1 MTDVMIYVQHLLG
14 IGHVRRTALLV
25 AALRAQ
31 GVSVAVVSG
40 GIPDPLIDFG
50 TGHVIQ
56 LPPCRT
62 ADHGFSGLVDQHG
75 VPVDA
80 HWQDR
85 RRVALLDA
93 YASLF
98 PKVLMIEMFPFG
110 RRAFRF
116 ELLPLLERAG
126 QDGVDRVCSVR
137 DLLVRKDDIA
147 KERWMRDIARQ
158 YFDTILVHGDP
169 ALFDFGH
176 SFPFAGDLADLITY
190 TGYVAP
196 DKADVAGFGGERDG
210 VVVSAG
216 GGAVGR
222 DLIMAAMSAR
232 TVSRR
237 FAGYHW
243 DIITGPHFPAHEFD
257 ILSQQVGEANLSL
270 HRFVPD
276 FRDRLARAALSV
288 SQAGYNT
295 LMDVLVTGVPAVM
308 VPFDSGGESE
318 QGERAGIFARKKII
332 SVLAAREL
340 SGEKLAN
347 AMDQVNLP
355 GQIDLLLDG
364 ARVSAAKIATR
375 LRGR

>member
-1 MTDVMIYVQHLLG
+1 MIDVMIYVQHLLG

-25 AALRAQ
+25 TALRAQ

-75 VPVDA
+75 IPVDA

-85 RRVALLDA
+85 RRAALLDA
-93 YASLF
+93 YASLP

-126 QDGVDRVCSVR
+126 RDGVDRVCSVR

-176 SFPFAGDLADLITY
+176 SFPFADDLVDLITY

-196 DKADVAGFGGERDG
+196 EVAGFDGERDG

-222 DLIMAAMSAR
+222 DLIMAAMAAR
-232 TVSRR
+232 KLSQR
-237 FAGYHW
+237 FAGCHW
-243 DIITGPHFPAHEFD
+243 DIITGPHFPIHEFD

-295 LMDVLVTGVPAVM
+295 LMDVLVTKVPAVM
-308 VPFDSGGESE
+308 VPFDSGLESE

-332 SVLAAREL
+332 SVLVAGEL
-340 SGEKLAN
+340 SGENLAR

-364 ARVSAAKIATR
+364 ARVSAAKIAAR